1 MGAKNSGGGGG
12 ILRGKPGGGGVMGKI
27 GDEMM
32 GAISS
37 SGGCGGDGE
46 PADPANP
53 GGRNSGGGVDT
64 DMAFRHGGQF

>member
-32 GAISS
+32 GAISGS
-37 SGGCGGDGE
+37 EGGGA
-46 PADPANP
+46 PAEPANP
-53 GGRNSGGGVDT
+53 EQSLELRQKQWERLST
-64 DMAFRHGGQF
+64 H

>member
-37 SGGCGGDGE
+37 SGAE
-46 PADPANP
+46 PANP
-53 GGRNSGGGVDT
+53 GGRNGGGGVDT